1 MAGERNPSSGL
12 LLLHAEHS
20 AAPAGA
26 QERQDG
32 CRDEL
37 ALAAAVPDQRQSDAD
52 RSAPDAWGAWDGVH
66 QVEAADAVHPL
77 PLGRDDAEKLA
88 DRERAVPVPG
98 ARRWRR
104 ERSIV
109 RSVLPGA
116 AEELCKPAAVQSGE
130 QSCAVSGAEAMAQLA
145 AHSGAEA
152 Q

>member
-1 MAGERNPSSGL
+1 MAGERTPSSDL
-12 LLLHAEHS
+12 PLLHAEHI

-37 ALAAAVPDQRQSDAD
+37 ALAAAIPDQRQSDAD

-77 PLGRDDAEKLA
+77 PLGRRDAEKLA
-88 DRERAVPVPG
+88 DRERAVPVLG
-98 ARRWRR
+98 ARRWWR
-104 ERSIV
+104 EPSIV

-116 AEELCKPAAVQSGE
+116 AAELCKQAAVQSGE
-130 QSCAVSGAEAMAQLA
+130 QSCAVSGAEVLEELT
-145 AHSGAEA
+145 AHSDAEA
-152 Q
+152 